1 MKKLALI
8 LFAIFINIAAYS
20 AFLKNVPV
28 DLKQPDGSIIHCFVT
43 GDEFHRRVHDK
54 DNYTIVQN
62 PLTGFYVY
70 ANKSGGELV
79 PTENMVGKCDPSQ
92 LGVEPNLDIPF
103 QKMEELRTDKLK
115 SAKIITENSTKGD
128 FNNIVIFIRFSDQ
141 SPTTLTLQDY
151 EGLFNSTTTVSLK
164 SYYKEVS
171 NSQLNVTSHFFPQP
185 QNQTILEYQ
194 DSHPRS
200 YYTQFNETTNP
211 LGYRP
216 EEYIDREQTLFKKAV
231 ESVKDQ
237 IVASQIN
244 TDINNDGFIDNLI
257 FILQGNVDTWGS
269 ILWPMSSGVN
279 GSSIFIGNKQL
290 NQFNKQL
297 STGLNVGVIC
307 HEFFHALGAPD
318 LYRYTDKTID
328 PVGCWDL
335 MAGGFNQHMT
345 TFMKWKYGK
354 WFDALPEIKQPGTYT
369 LDAVSKSPFACYKI
383 PSPNNPYEYFVVEY
397 RKKEGLLETSI
408 PENYGDGLIIYRIN
422 NRYLW
427 GNAGGPP
434 DEIYIYRV
442 GGTTTINGDISKA
455 AFSANAGRTIFNG
468 STSPF
473 CFLSTGEKGW
483 IDISNISTTGTQIS
497 FTVNES
503 IPLSGPQNLSARLLD
518 NQIQLK
524 WNSPIKK
531 SAGFLGYNVYFE
543 DKINPINNIPLQDTT
558 YITPIPGQKA
568 TYFFK
573 VTAKYQQEESDP
585 SICSFVNFAT
595 PSVKDS
601 LTLVAIYNQCNGPNW
616 TRKTNWLTGPLNK
629 WEGVEVENGRV
640 VKLSLGDERP
650 SVGLTGQLPSDL
662 ILNLTEIRWLSF
674 WQNRLTGNIPESW
687 SSLVHLEVLS
697 LSMNN
702 LTGTLPP
709 SWSALV
715 NLKRLEVLGNQITGT
730 LPESWSALVNLE
742 HLWLKENQLTGTLP
756 ESWSSLVKLQ
766 DLWLNL
772 NKLTGT
778 IPKSWSTFKKM
789 RNLSLNGNQLTGP
802 LPESWSNFTE
812 MWQLEL
818 NENQFTGNLPE
829 GWSAFTKM
837 RFLNINNNKIS
848 GPVPESWS
856 SMVNLEYIY
865 MGDNQITSLP
875 KMSSWTKLQLM
886 TVGNNLL
893 DFADIEP
900 NMYLTS
906 NKFWYTPQQ
915 KFGKAEIYNKN
926 QGQQVTLSVTVG
938 GTNNLYQWFKDYS
951 QLVGETSSSLVF
963 DKLSIFD
970 SGTYFCRVTNTN
982 VPNLTLE
989 SEPFQVQVILSNNA
1003 PIANAGTDQSTN
1015 EGTTISLDG
1024 SLSSDPDGTPLTY
1037 KWNAPSGIS
1046 LSSTSA
1052 PKPTFKVPEVKKDS
1066 TLIFSLIV
1074 NDGFV
1079 DSQPSLVRVNVL
1091 NVIKVG
1097 VNDFLKSKLMIYPNP
1112 TTGVIKIEGLST
1124 THKNEITILSID
1136 GNLIRKKSYD
1146 LPTETIDI
1154 SDQAS
1159 GTYLLDINGQSFKIQ
1174 KK

>member
-1 MKKLALI
+1 
-8 LFAIFINIAAYS
+8 
-20 AFLKNVPV
+20 
-28 DLKQPDGSIIHCFVT
+28 
-43 GDEFHRRVHDK
+43 
-54 DNYTIVQN
+54 
-62 PLTGFYVY
+62 
-70 ANKSGGELV
+70 
-79 PTENMVGKCDPSQ
+79 
-92 LGVEPNLDIPF
+92 
-103 QKMEELRTDKLK
+103 
-115 SAKIITENSTKGD
+115 
-128 FNNIVIFIRFSDQ
+128 
-141 SPTTLTLQDY
+141 
-151 EGLFNSTTTVSLK
+151 
-164 SYYKEVS
+164 
-171 NSQLNVTSHFFPQP
+171 
-185 QNQTILEYQ
+185 
-194 DSHPRS
+194 
-200 YYTQFNETTNP
+200 
-211 LGYRP
+211 
-216 EEYIDREQTLFKKAV
+216 
-231 ESVKDQ
+231 
-237 IVASQIN
+237 
-244 TDINNDGFIDNLI
+244 
-257 FILQGNVDTWGS
+257 
-269 ILWPMSSGVN
+269 
-279 GSSIFIGNKQL
+279 
-290 NQFNKQL
+290 
-297 STGLNVGVIC
+297 
-307 HEFFHALGAPD
+307 
-318 LYRYTDKTID
+318 
-328 PVGCWDL
+328 
-335 MAGGFNQHMT
+335 
-345 TFMKWKYGK
+345 
-354 WFDALPEIKQPGTYT
+354 
-369 LDAVSKSPFACYKI
+369 
-383 PSPNNPYEYFVVEY
+383 
-397 RKKEGLLETSI
+397 
-408 PENYGDGLIIYRIN
+408 
-422 NRYLW
+422 
-427 GNAGGPP
+427 
-434 DEIYIYRV
+434 
-442 GGTTTINGDISKA
+442 
-455 AFSANAGRTIFNG
+455 
-468 STSPF
+468 
-473 CFLSTGEKGW
+473 
-483 IDISNISTTGTQIS
+483 
-497 FTVNES
+497 
-503 IPLSGPQNLSARLLD
+503 
-518 NQIQLK
+518 
-524 WNSPIKK
+524 
-531 SAGFLGYNVYFE
+531 
-543 DKINPINNIPLQDTT
+543 
-558 YITPIPGQKA
+558 
-568 TYFFK
+568 
-573 VTAKYQQEESDP
+573 
-585 SICSFVNFAT
+585 
-595 PSVKDS
+595 
-601 LTLVAIYNQCNGPNW
+601 
-616 TRKTNWLTGPLNK
+616 
-629 WEGVEVENGRV
+629 
-640 VKLSLGDERP
+640 
-650 SVGLTGQLPSDL
+650 
-662 ILNLTEIRWLSF
+662 
-674 WQNRLTGNIPESW
+674 
-687 SSLVHLEVLS
+687 
-697 LSMNN
+697 
-702 LTGTLPP
+702 
-709 SWSALV
+709 
-715 NLKRLEVLGNQITGT
+715 
-730 LPESWSALVNLE
+730 
-742 HLWLKENQLTGTLP
+742 
-756 ESWSSLVKLQ
+756 
-766 DLWLNL
+766 
-772 NKLTGT
+772 
-778 IPKSWSTFKKM
+778 
-789 RNLSLNGNQLTGP
+789 
-802 LPESWSNFTE
+802 